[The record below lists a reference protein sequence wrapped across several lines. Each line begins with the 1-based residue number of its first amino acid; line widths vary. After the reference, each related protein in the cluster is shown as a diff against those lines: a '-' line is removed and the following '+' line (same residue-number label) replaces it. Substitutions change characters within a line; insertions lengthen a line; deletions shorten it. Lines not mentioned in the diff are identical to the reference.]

1 MNEDELMSHQSFDLL
16 IGDMDSVVYRAC
28 CACPE
33 GSPDTHAFH
42 NLKNIVD
49 KMLDVV
55 RPEAFVFY
63 LSGDKNYRYDIA
75 TIRPYKGNRK
85 QPKPVWFYE
94 TREYLMNNW
103 GAEVTD
109 GIEADDACAIEQT
122 KALDNGEISVI
133 ASIDKDLLQV
143 PGWNFNYTTNHFKHV
158 TELEGWYN
166 FYHQMLVGDVTD
178 NICGVTGVGKK
189 NAERILKGATNRA
202 DLHQRVENEYK
213 RVYGSD
219 WDRVMLE
226 NGRLLYLQRK
236 EGDVW
241 NLYL

>member
-85 QPKPVWFYE
+85 QPKPAWFYE
-94 TREYLMNNW
+94 TREYLMNMW
-103 GAEVTD
+103 GAEVTE
-109 GIEADDACAIEQT
+109 GIEADDACTIAQT
-122 KALDNGEISVI
+122 EAHENGQISVI
-133 ASIDKDLLQV
+133 ASIDKDLDQMG
-143 PGWNFNYTTNHFKHV
+143 GWHFNWVKNHFYYLTSHQ
-158 TELEGWYN
+158 GWCN

-189 NAERILKGATNRA
+189 NAERILKGATDKS

-236 EGDVW
+236 PNDEW
-241 NLYL
+241 SLSI

>member
-85 QPKPVWFYE
+85 QPKRTMLALSNRRNPRKKESSASSHQLTKTFFKCP
-94 TREYLMNNW
+94 
-103 GAEVTD
+103 A
-109 GIEADDACAIEQT
+109 GIST
-122 KALDNGEISVI
+122 
-133 ASIDKDLLQV
+133 
-143 PGWNFNYTTNHFKHV
+143 
-158 TELEGWYN
+158 
-166 FYHQMLVGDVTD
+166 M
-178 NICGVTGVGKK
+178 
-189 NAERILKGATNRA
+189 
-202 DLHQRVENEYK
+202 
-213 RVYGSD
+213 
-219 WDRVMLE
+219 
-226 NGRLLYLQRK
+226 
-236 EGDVW
+236 
-241 NLYL
+241 

>member
-1 MNEDELMSHQSFDLL
+1 MSENELMNQSYDLL
-16 IGDMDSVVYRAC
+16 IFDADSAIYRAT

-33 GSPDTHAFH
+33 GSPESHALH

-55 RPEAFVFY
+55 RPEAYVFY

-85 QPKPVWFYE
+85 QPKPAWFNE
-94 TREYLMNNW
+94 TREYLMNMW

-109 GIEADDACAIEQT
+109 GIEADDACTIAQAE
-122 KALDNGEISVI
+122 AHENGQVSVI
-133 ASIDKDLLQV
+133 ASIDKDLDQME
-143 PGWNFNYTTNHFKHV
+143 GWHFNWVKNHFYYL
-158 TELEGWYN
+158 TNLQGWYN
-166 FYHQMLVGDVTD
+166 FYHQMLVGDPID

-189 NAERILKGATNRA
+189 NAERILKGATDKS

-241 NLYL
+241 NLRL

>member
-85 QPKPVWFYE
+85 QPKPAWFYE

-103 GAEVTD
+103 GAGVTD

-122 KALDNGEISVI
+122 KSTEEGIVSII

-143 PGWNFNYTTNHFKHV
+143 PGWNFNYVKNHFQHL
-158 TELEGWYN
+158 TELDGWYN
-166 FYHQMLVGDVTD
+166 FYHQMLIGDNVD
-178 NICGVTGVGKK
+178 NIEGVKGVGKK
-189 NAERILKGATNRA
+189 NAERILKGAQSKS

-236 EGDVW
+236 PDDEW
-241 NLYL
+241 SLNL